1 MKNLFRIIFV
11 ISFASKI
18 DAGFSQET
26 GQSQESISSQMF
38 LSSPFQEKDKK
49 SFKNLNGSMQ
59 SNPLCGILDKND
71 PENKDLPSSK
81 IHQGIKAAVPSKVPP
96 MFQHSKLSILKHNPE
111 QFKNYPTGAELFAK
125 YPDLSSKFDAMISSF
140 LKEPDFIPLFRKIH
154 INVLNELY
162 HYLIGIF
169 MNFNL
174 QHQGMIQNEST
185 GDLMSDIP
193 TFLQTETKYDINKKT
208 MIINHLMSV
217 IQSQFNGAIQSYV
230 PYIPQSFATYIGR
243 IAIQNDYSTDL
254 THLIVEQMEPELAK
268 LKTSSLQAL
277 ANYVSFFQAM
287 TEYLN
292 KKNTKTS
299 MHFHSFVDIATQVN
313 TFLYAD
319 KKGNQALLEKMK
331 ANSPAAYFKADTAG
345 AAQIKISKESAESW
359 AKGMPYPKDASTA
372 PLKNSH
378 IIHNDAHLIALAKM
392 NPPLFHFGYD
402 DIRAL
407 KLIPYLSK
415 KINSS
420 SSPVPWP
427 DHIVQAANEM
437 FVLKSDNG
445 PHPIAYF
452 KTKDNKMVKNYS
464 NKAKDSDLY
473 ICMRLGHNLFEQI
486 LIYEPE
492 WLSSWE
498 GILKI
503 LKACYGDFT
512 AILGMDI
519 LDPVTEAVI
528 ANVVKIQT
536 GKEPTSMKTIT
547 QKAKN
552 LINSWKNINTKT
564 EQKTGANLSDLPP
577 LSSNDNS
584 QLPGLELPS
593 INNVTINNSSL
604 ETPSLVSQP

>member
-1 MKNLFRIIFV
+1 
-11 ISFASKI
+11 
-18 DAGFSQET
+18 
-26 GQSQESISSQMF
+26 
-38 LSSPFQEKDKK
+38 
-49 SFKNLNGSMQ
+49 
-59 SNPLCGILDKND
+59 
-71 PENKDLPSSK
+71 
-81 IHQGIKAAVPSKVPP
+81 
-96 MFQHSKLSILKHNPE
+96 
-111 QFKNYPTGAELFAK
+111 
-125 YPDLSSKFDAMISSF
+125 
-140 LKEPDFIPLFRKIH
+140 
-154 INVLNELY
+154 
-162 HYLIGIF
+162 
-169 MNFNL
+169 
-174 QHQGMIQNEST
+174 
-185 GDLMSDIP
+185 
-193 TFLQTETKYDINKKT
+193 
-208 MIINHLMSV
+208 
-217 IQSQFNGAIQSYV
+217 
-230 PYIPQSFATYIGR
+230 
-243 IAIQNDYSTDL
+243 
-254 THLIVEQMEPELAK
+254 MEPELAK

-372 PLKNSH
+372 P
-378 IIHNDAHLIALAKM
+378 
-392 NPPLFHFGYD
+392 
-402 DIRAL
+402 
-407 KLIPYLSK
+407 